1 MNLRAL
7 EGALIRVIA
16 FASLTSRPVDTALA
30 DEVLDELGPARETPG
45 ARRAPTVD
53 EIQGLTCE
61 AFGLTRQE
69 LLSASR
75 VARVAWPR
83 QVAMYLA
90 REHTNASLPTIGAE
104 FGGRGHTTV
113 IHACRRTAERIAAD
127 PEVGRTVSDLSTRL
141 SSDLDVTRPDRHE

>member
-1 MNLRAL
+1 MRC
-7 EGALIRVIA
+7 
-16 FASLTSRPVDTALA
+16 STSSGR
-30 DEVLDELGPARETPG
+30 PARSQ
-45 ARRAPTVD
+45 ARGGRPTVD
-53 EIQGLTCE
+53 EIQRLTCE

-75 VARVAWPR
+75 AARVAWPR

-90 REHTNASLPTIGAE
+90 REHTDASLPTIGAE

-127 PEVGRTVSDLSTRL
+127 PEVGQH
-141 SSDLDVTRPDRHE
+141 RHRSVDTPVE